1 MLEGASAQV
10 VLAAKAR
17 NKARKPKETTETPA
31 PVTRK
36 QEKATTLLETAKRY
50 LPIQPGADIDHLV
63 KTAGKDWLHAK
74 PRRVLGPEGKDRLR
88 LFFSGALAQVEGVK
102 L

>member
-1 MLEGASAQV
+1 METIPS
-10 VLAAKAR
+10 
-17 NKARKPKETTETPA
+17 KPEETPA

-36 QEKATTLLETAKRY
+36 QEKASTLLEAAKRH

-74 PRRVLGPEGKDRLR
+74 PQRVLGPEGKDRLR
-88 LFFSGALAQVEGVK
+88 LFFCGALAQVEGVK